1 METQLQ
7 DIIAKIHDEGVK
19 GAEERAHSIIEH
31 AEKQAQAHLKKAK
44 AEAAQI
50 IKDAE
55 QETSRMQ
62 SAGEAALQQAGR
74 DLLLSVQKELAALF
88 EKVVK
93 ETLAE
98 TLSPEAV
105 APVIASLVEKWH
117 DADTDDL
124 AVLVPEADR
133 DNLEKALRARLGKAL
148 QEGVEIKPSRAI
160 TAGFRIGAKDGAAF
174 YDVTDGTLTDLL
186 AAYLNPRL
194 TELMRTA
201 GA

>member
-55 QETSRMQ
+55 QETARMQ

-74 DLLLSVQKELAALF
+74 DLLLSVQKELTALF
-88 EKVVK
+88 EKVAKDTV
-93 ETLAE
+93 AE
-98 TLSPEAV
+98 ALSPEAV
-105 APVIASLVEKWH
+105 ATMIASLVEKWH
-117 DADTDDL
+117 AADKNDL
-124 AVLVPEADR
+124 TVLVPEADR
-133 DNLEKALRARLGKAL
+133 DRLEKDLRSRLGKTLA
-148 QEGVEIKPSRAI
+148 EGVEILPSRAVS
-160 TAGFRIGAKDGAAF
+160 AGFRIGVKEGAAF

-194 TELMRTA
+194 TELMRNA
-201 GA
+201 GE